1 MKYVYFLLFIFLIIF
16 SSCNNGAKTEN
27 DSPFSGSINLSV
39 DETLRPIADAQVN
52 VYTHTYPGAK
62 INVRYRPENQ
72 CVEDLLNDSSQVIF
86 LGRALSEQE
95 KKVFLQKN
103 FAPKSL
109 KIATDAIALVVN
121 KSDKDT
127 VMTMDKI
134 SRIFRGQDTEKVIV
148 FDNAQSGTVNY
159 IVKKFGLDNMP
170 KNVFAAK
177 SNLDAVKYVSEN
189 PKTLGIIGWCWISDT
204 DDPITTKILSEVNLV
219 NVVAL
224 DSASKGEAFKPYQI
238 NLAQNKYPLS
248 REVFIIPREG
258 SMGLTLGFTNF
269 VIGVIGQTII
279 LKSGILPARQS
290 PRMIEL
296 DSKPMR

>member
-1 MKYVYFLLFIFLIIF
+1 MKHFCFLFFIFGFIF
-16 SSCNNGAKTEN
+16 SSCNNSAKTEN
-27 DSPFSGSINLSV
+27 NSPFMGSINLSV

-62 INVRYRPENQ
+62 INIRYVPENQ

-86 LGRALSEQE
+86 LGRPLNEQE
-95 KKVFLQKN
+95 KTVFRQKN
-103 FAPKSL
+103 FTPKSL

-121 KSDKDT
+121 KTDKDT

-134 SRIFRGQDTEKVIV
+134 SRIFRGQDTDKVIV

-159 IVKKFGLDNMP
+159 IVKKFGLNNMP

-189 PKTLGIIGWCWISDT
+189 PKTLGVIGWCWISDT
-204 DDPITTKILSEVNLV
+204 DDPTTTKIFSEVNLV
-219 NVVAL
+219 NVVTL
-224 DSASKGEAFKPYQI
+224 DSSSKGEAFKPYQI
-238 NLAQNKYPLS
+238 NLAQDKYPLS

-269 VIGVIGQTII
+269 VLGAIGQTII
-279 LKSGILPARQS
+279 LKSGILPAHQV
-290 PRMIEL
+290 PRVIEI
-296 DSKPMR
+296 DTQQVK